1 MRKLRTL
8 HEFLME
14 QLADREGAIAYL
26 QATLEEYQVD
36 KATDFFLDEIQ
47 TVVEAQGG
55 ILKFAKQMGIEPQVL
70 SEVLSS
76 DDAPRI
82 DMLNTIFHTLGCR
95 LSIEPLQK
103 TNSEADKD
111 YSVAPRESVELNVEV
126 ATG

>member
-8 HEFLME
+8 HEFQME
-14 QLADREGAIAYL
+14 QLADREEAIAYL
-26 QATLEEYQVD
+26 QVTLEEYQID
-36 KATDFFLDEIQ
+36 GNIRFFLDEIQ

-55 ILKFAKQMGIEPQVL
+55 ILKFAKQMGIESPEL

-76 DDAPRI
+76 NDAPRI
-82 DMLNTIFHTLGCR
+82 DLLSNIFHALGCR

-103 TNSEADKD
+103 TNLKTDKN
-111 YSVAPRESVELNVEV
+111 YSVAPRESVEMNVKV